1 MIPYYSKASAAQIQ
15 AVKQVARELG
25 ATLVNFT
32 FREETNMGDPDS
44 SNFDEDGYD
53 VVTLTFER
61 GGPAAAERERIA
73 VASGVGFGYRECMN
87 KAVDKVIAGDFSV
100 FGDAP
105 ERDQLRPKYRAFHES
120 RRLLMSLI
128 GEAMLTWT
136 DPARVEDEERYDR
149 QAERNGLQ
157 KSGARKAKRQAEELM
172 LIAKRARPQTAEAFI
187 AAADA
192 CRRAYELN
200 SGIIASNYLKAE
212 QDMRN
217 KAKSIAKRRAS
228 QI

>member
-1 MIPYYSKASAAQIQ
+1 
-15 AVKQVARELG
+15 
-25 ATLVNFT
+25 
-32 FREETNMGDPDS
+32 
-44 SNFDEDGYD
+44 
-53 VVTLTFER
+53 
-61 GGPAAAERERIA
+61 
-73 VASGVGFGYRECMN
+73 
-87 KAVDKVIAGDFSV
+87 
-100 FGDAP
+100 
-105 ERDQLRPKYRAFHES
+105 
-120 RRLLMSLI
+120 MSLI